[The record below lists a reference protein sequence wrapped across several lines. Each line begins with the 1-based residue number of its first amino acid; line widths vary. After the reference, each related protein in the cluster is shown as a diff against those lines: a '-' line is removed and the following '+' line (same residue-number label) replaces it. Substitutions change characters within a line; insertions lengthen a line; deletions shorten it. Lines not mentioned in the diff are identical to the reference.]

1 MMRNQHICRFC
12 PIGALVIGIHFN
24 KSTYVDFSL
33 RTWHMFISQMLMSIS
48 QPLMGYWKGLI
59 VVFSLVG
66 LNLVE
71 YQFQNKL
78 TYVNFEIGISK
89 IHPVSDW
96 IRPILRMIEYSMS
109 MLVVKIFKENLQKA
123 FHRIIA
129 PAETY
134 AIFKSKRKL
143 TMHNTTMLDLL
154 LQCTLVVSETG

>member
-1 MMRNQHICRFC
+1 MVPDRLNIFCR
-12 PIGALVIGIHFN
+12 PDKQLHFN

-33 RTWHMFISQMLMSIS
+33 RNWHMFIFQMLMPIS

-59 VVFSLVG
+59 DVFSLVG
-66 LNLVE
+66 LNSAE

-134 AIFKSKRKL
+134 TIFKSKRKL
-143 TMHNTTMLDLL
+143 TMDNTTMLDLL